1 MTTGTSVHTPP
12 SLQGSEEVLWQYGS
26 WSPLHSQKFFL
37 VTGSKLSYLRVK
49 LFGGSIKSFANVSLY
64 KLRFLSGRIHAGIKI
79 ISHIQYLQGK
89 QESRQRW
96 FKDPGGR
103 AVGTGEG
110 VDSLHGWPVHLSHIH
125 SPMWRSCGQS
135 PWLTGTPVSYP
146 QSYVEKLWTVSM
158 ADRYTCLISTV
169 LRGFRFAVWSYCMKY
184 FKSSLAQAFCD
195 WTFIDSCGSPF
206 INHGVTCS
214 LNGSW
219 TCGVHCLTLWSRR
232 NRDQ

>member
-125 SPMWRSCGQS
+125 SPTWVSLRSLILLHEVLQELTRSGFL
-135 PWLTGTPVSYP
+135 WLDFHRF
-146 QSYVEKLWTVSM
+146 LW
-158 ADRYTCLISTV
+158 
-169 LRGFRFAVWSYCMKY
+169 
-184 FKSSLAQAFCD
+184 
-195 WTFIDSCGSPF
+195 
-206 INHGVTCS
+206 VT
-214 LNGSW
+214 L
-219 TCGVHCLTLWSRR
+219 H
-232 NRDQ
+232 